1 MNEQQ
6 WIKELLKVNGE
17 DVKLSEKQIKILEAA
32 IEIFAEKGYASTST
46 SEIAKRAGVA
56 EGTIFRHYKTK
67 KDLLLAI
74 VNPTLI
80 KSVAPFLAKEFVKEV
95 FENDYQHFE
104 DFIRVL
110 LKNRYDFVKKYL
122 PAIRVF
128 WQEIA
133 FLPEIKEQLQFIFT
147 KHVYEKFKK
156 IIEHFQKKG
165 EIVMI
170 PPESAIRMIITTII
184 GFFITRFIVLPHHN
198 WDDETEKAEIERTI
212 QFLMHGLQQK

>member
-1 MNEQQ
+1 M
-6 WIKELLKVNGE
+6 
-17 DVKLSEKQIKILEAA
+17 
-32 IEIFAEKGYASTST
+32 
-46 SEIAKRAGVA
+46 
-56 EGTIFRHYKTK
+56 
-67 KDLLLAI
+67 
-74 VNPTLI
+74 NPTLI

-95 FENDYQHFE
+95 FENEYQHFE

-156 IIEHFQKKG
+156 IIEHFQK
-165 EIVMI
+165 
-170 PPESAIRMIITTII
+170 R
-184 GFFITRFIVLPHHN
+184 
-198 WDDETEKAEIERTI
+198 ER
-212 QFLMHGLQQK
+212 LS